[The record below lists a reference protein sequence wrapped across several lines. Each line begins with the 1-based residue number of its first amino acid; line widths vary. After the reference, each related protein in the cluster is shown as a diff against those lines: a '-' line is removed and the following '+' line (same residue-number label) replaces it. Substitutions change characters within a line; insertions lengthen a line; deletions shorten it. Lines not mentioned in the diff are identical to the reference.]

1 VSAVPLH
8 STVDGPEDAP
18 VLVLGSSLGTTG
30 AMWRFQLPAL
40 AQRLRVVRYDHRG
53 HGASPVPPGPYTVA
67 DLGADVI
74 ALLDRLGVRRCH
86 LGGAS
91 LGSAVALWV
100 AAHHPDRVD
109 RLVLA
114 GTAAVFGTPEIWRT
128 RAATVREQGM
138 AAVAATVVDRWLP
151 PEYAAAHPEHRQE
164 LLDAVLATPVD
175 GYANCCGVLETM
187 DLTADLAN
195 VAAPTLVITGSE
207 DQSAPPEL
215 GRALAAGIRGARL
228 VEIAG
233 AAHLPNVSHA
243 EEFTRLVADFL
254 GASRTS

>member
-1 VSAVPLH
+1 M
-8 STVDGPEDAP
+8 DAP

-53 HGASPVPPGPYTVA
+53 HGSSPVPPGPYTVA
-67 DLGADVI
+67 DLGGDVI
-74 ALLDRLGVRRCH
+74 ALLDRLGVDRCH

-114 GTAAVFGTPEIWRT
+114 GTAAAFGSPEIWRT

-138 AAVAATVVDRWLP
+138 GAIAASVVDRWLP
-151 PEYAAAHPEHRQE
+151 PEFAAAHPDRRQE
-164 LLDAVLATPVD
+164 LLDAVLATPAE
-175 GYANCCGVLETM
+175 GYAGCCGALESL
-187 DLTADLAN
+187 DLSADLAK
-195 VAAPTLVITGSE
+195 VTAPTLVITGSA
-207 DQSAPPEL
+207 DPSTPPEL
-215 GRALAAGIRGARL
+215 GRAVAAGIRGARL
-228 VEIAG
+228 VEISG

-243 EEFTRLVADFL
+243 DEFTRLVADFL
-254 GASRTS
+254 LAE